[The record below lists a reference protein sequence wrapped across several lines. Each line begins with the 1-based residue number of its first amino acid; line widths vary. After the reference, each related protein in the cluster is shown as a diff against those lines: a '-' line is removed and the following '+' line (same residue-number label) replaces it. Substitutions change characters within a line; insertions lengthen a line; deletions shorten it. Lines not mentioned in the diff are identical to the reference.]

1 LSLAPFAAPLG
12 MVTLSVAVPEAE
24 AASVSDVGEIVRLQP
39 ALSAVVREYV
49 FWTLP
54 VFVTV
59 TV

>member
-1 LSLAPFAAPLG
+1 
-12 MVTLSVAVPEAE
+12 MVTLSVAVPEAP
-24 AASVSDVGEIVRLQP
+24 AASESDVGEIVGFQLGD
-39 ALSAVVREYV
+39 ALSAVVKLYV